1 MRLLAKAL
9 RGRVATPAAS
19 LRLLVLM
26 LATAF
31 CVEVLLMFLLSTLL
45 PKGVPGVIVAV
56 IDATI
61 LTGILAPVVW
71 RIFVVPIESLNESRR
86 QLIQQML
93 TLQEDERSRIS
104 HDLHDGLGQN
114 LTSIQMRLRVI
125 EQTTTDEAIRE
136 NATTTRQL
144 AAETLADVRRMVRD
158 TRPPVLDELGLAA
171 AIERRLADIQGASG
185 IEANLEWEG
194 EATRLPRRMET
205 VLYRVIQEALAN
217 VIVHSGA
224 DRVTVELAILP
235 AEVTARVTDNG
246 HGFDVAKTLAG
257 DRQPF
262 GLLGIRERV
271 ASVSGSV
278 NITSDARRGTV
289 IEVRIPNPKEGPAP
303 KEATQ
308 NGR

>member
-1 MRLLAKAL
+1 
-9 RGRVATPAAS
+9 
-19 LRLLVLM
+19 
-26 LATAF
+26 
-31 CVEVLLMFLLSTLL
+31 
-45 PKGVPGVIVAV
+45 
-56 IDATI
+56 
-61 LTGILAPVVW
+61 
-71 RIFVVPIESLNESRR
+71 
-86 QLIQQML
+86 
-93 TLQEDERSRIS
+93 
-104 HDLHDGLGQN
+104 
-114 LTSIQMRLRVI
+114 
-125 EQTTTDEAIRE
+125 
-136 NATTTRQL
+136 
-144 AAETLADVRRMVRD
+144 
-158 TRPPVLDELGLAA
+158 
-171 AIERRLADIQGASG
+171 
-185 IEANLEWEG
+185 
-194 EATRLPRRMET
+194 MET